1 MTEDKVVRLVYKG
14 LVEGGG
20 RGFWL
25 GLEEQAAG
33 CEDLGP
39 GSSAGS
45 RADCWPPGGRLVNW
59 VPFCFTSVHLKL
71 FLLEAFTTHLT
82 IYFLPQIFFFM
93 DICMDPFATLMFVE
107 RISR

>member
-1 MTEDKVVRLVYKG
+1 MR
-14 LVEGGG
+14 GGE
-20 RGFWL
+20 GFWL
-25 GLEEQAAG
+25 GFEEQAAG

-82 IYFLPQIFFFM
+82 VYCLWPIFFSM